1 MRYFSE
7 KTARIENAYLTH
19 KRITMKVNA
28 RFDKLLSS
36 ESIQDLQTEDASTDG
51 SIPEN
56 LETDEIDSTS
66 HLKRSLSFFDG
77 LGIIVGIIIGS
88 GIFSSPGLALQRSG
102 SPGACLLAWSVSG
115 MLVCLTSQCYFELG
129 SMMPTAGE
137 HRFLN
142 D

>member
-1 MRYFSE
+1 
-7 KTARIENAYLTH
+7 
-19 KRITMKVNA
+19 MKIKA

-36 ESIQDLQTEDASTDG
+36 ESSQDVDIEDASVNLRL
-51 SIPEN
+51 SEN
-56 LETDEIDSTS
+56 LEVNEIESTS
-66 HLKRSLSFFDG
+66 HLQRSLSFFDG

-102 SPGACLLAWSVSG
+102 SPGACLLAWSLSG

-137 HRFLN
+137 HQFLN
-142 D
+142 DECLTEIINTVSSSNYTK